1 MQVNMAR
8 IDNRLL
14 HGIVVTQWGP
24 KSKANRV
31 MVINDAVAAD
41 PLRKNIMLLAKP
53 NGMAASI
60 ISLETALK
68 NIQAD
73 KYKGQKL
80 FILADEPGPFLE
92 LVKIGVQI
100 PLLTIGCTNLIGEGI
115 KLSNRAY
122 ITEEEADIYREI
134 HRYGVPIEVQHVPS
148 VNPVDLFSIISE

>member
-1 MQVNMAR
+1 MAR

-24 KSKANRV
+24 QSKANRV
-31 MVINDAVAAD
+31 MVINDQVAAD

-53 NGMAASI
+53 NGMTASI

-68 NIQAD
+68 NIQAN
-73 KYKGQKL
+73 KYAGQKL
-80 FILADEPGPFLE
+80 FILADEPRMFLE
-92 LVKIGVQI
+92 LLKIGVEI
-100 PLLTIGCTNLIGEGI
+100 PLLTIGATNLIGSGI

-122 ITEEEADIYREI
+122 ITEEEADIYRQI
-134 HRYGVPIEVQHVPS
+134 HKMGTRIEVQHVPS